1 MLPGD
6 TQQLRHRL
14 IPPVIQREPLQRPRR
29 RTIAQP
35 LHGLPRLHRVHSFQA
50 LNVPRPT
57 DKTSPGRKSTCM
69 TGLYYE
75 MSRATGLNA
84 AHCPTTVDSR
94 PTRMACLR
102 KRSPLTDADSSH
114 PEDHS
119 PVSSRCLVTWGKPPL
134 EGGWMPHSCG
144 ASTCVA
150 WASSHRISYP
160 GTGARQFHE
169 SRQHHVRRRR

>member
-35 LHGLPRLHRVHSFQA
+35 LDGLPRLHRVHSFQA

-75 MSRATGLNA
+75 MSRATGRNA
-84 AHCPTTVDSR
+84 AHCPGWPLQR
-94 PTRMACLR
+94 QEHPTLSAGDLGQPSGPDGEGQAEGQAR
-102 KRSPLTDADSSH
+102 KARGEPLCRSNQADDGRFETNENGL
-114 PEDHS
+114 PAQTIAID
-119 PVSSRCLVTWGKPPL
+119 
-134 EGGWMPHSCG
+134 
-144 ASTCVA
+144 
-150 WASSHRISYP
+150 
-160 GTGARQFHE
+160 
-169 SRQHHVRRRR
+169 RRG